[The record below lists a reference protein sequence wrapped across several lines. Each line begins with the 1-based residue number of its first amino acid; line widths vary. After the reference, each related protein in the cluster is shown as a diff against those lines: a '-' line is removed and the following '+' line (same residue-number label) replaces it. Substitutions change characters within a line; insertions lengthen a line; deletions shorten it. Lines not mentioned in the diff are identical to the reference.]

1 MGNSNIPELFK
12 GKNIFLLLLFF
23 QQGDLKRNFDIK
35 RFTNELFFRI
45 FIKIVFFLAILYSK
59 SHCVIVKFEIRKKRD
74 VRYSELLLLY
84 DTIGLSYVII
94 SRSE

>member
-12 GKNIFLLLLFF
+12 GKNILLLLLLLFF

-45 FIKIVFFLAILYSK
+45 FIK
-59 SHCVIVKFEIRKKRD
+59 
-74 VRYSELLLLY
+74 
-84 DTIGLSYVII
+84 
-94 SRSE
+94 